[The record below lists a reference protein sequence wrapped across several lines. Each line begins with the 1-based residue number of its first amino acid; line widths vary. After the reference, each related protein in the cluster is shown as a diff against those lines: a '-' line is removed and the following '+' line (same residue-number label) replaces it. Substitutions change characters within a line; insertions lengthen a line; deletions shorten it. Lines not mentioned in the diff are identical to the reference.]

1 MYNNTAA
8 CFLQKSFWARRFF
21 TEDGYFLNHYQ
32 IGLNEVNSLENQNER
47 WNSIITSNYVITTQL
62 IWQIHILFHRSF
74 GRVIQSIFELSDEKI
89 KFKYYN
95 KWITTRD
102 NGNVQSQD
110 QEENKLNS
118 TIIAN
123 SGTHTLHTLTDE
135 KIIKNPFNKDNV
147 ATIKGK

>member
-1 MYNNTAA
+1 M
-8 CFLQKSFWARRFF
+8 KK
-21 TEDGYFLNHYQ
+21 LNC
-32 IGLNEVNSLENQNER
+32 
-47 WNSIITSNYVITTQL
+47 
-62 IWQIHILFHRSF
+62 
-74 GRVIQSIFELSDEKI
+74 
-89 KFKYYN
+89 KYYN

-102 NGNVQSQD
+102 NGNVQSKD